1 MKKLIKIVLVLLV
14 LGACVFGG
22 YKLIKSNKNK
32 NRVEN
37 KPVLVSKIEGYD
49 YALEDRDKKVYKDA
63 FMNLKSV
70 LEKEEIDYKAYA
82 QDVSKLFVIDL
93 YTMDNKVSLYDVG
106 GSEFVFE
113 PVRENYELKVKD
125 TLYKYL
131 EDNSYNTRK
140 QELPIVKNVEVVSID
155 TTKFKYDNKNYD
167 GYSVKLTWEYE
178 KDLGYDKKCTLIII
192 KSEGKLY
199 VIEEKQE

>member
-63 FMNLKSV
+63 FMDLKSV
-70 LEKEEIDYKAYA
+70 LEKEEVDYKAYA